1 MAEID
6 VKGTIYWESGMP
18 VEKSGRLEGAV
29 VKYASGAKS
38 GSVPTDDNGD
48 FEITGIDD
56 DTDLSLVLLHEQAQS
71 KTVAKKAG
79 DFSEHL
85 DLRMRP
91 VEGRNSQWIGG
102 ATLAALVVI
111 LIALVAVYFS
121 SHESHAQDATAKY
134 ASLTKALKSL
144 PRTLAEA
151 NDADLGAGLEEVRKA
166 RIAVDT
172 LRSPTD
178 SDLAGILDNI
188 AAYKKSADAQNVDD
202 LVAMTDDALSR
213 LEDPERRYF
222 WTGRPW
228 IMVEAWAWGLLG
240 ILLAKIVRIGWYLRS
255 SSYLAK
261 GTWMHI
267 AHVVATPFLALIAV
281 LALSFVKLESEE
293 QTIVDLSRPL
303 FLVITACL
311 LSTNPWGLWDFV
323 LGRGEALREKAK
335 TAA

>member
-1 MAEID
+1 
-6 VKGTIYWESGMP
+6 V
-18 VEKSGRLEGAV
+18 
-29 VKYASGAKS
+29 
-38 GSVPTDDNGD
+38 
-48 FEITGIDD
+48 
-56 DTDLSLVLLHEQAQS
+56 
-71 KTVAKKAG
+71 
-79 DFSEHL
+79 
-85 DLRMRP
+85 
-91 VEGRNSQWIGG
+91 
-102 ATLAALVVI
+102 
-111 LIALVAVYFS
+111 
-121 SHESHAQDATAKY
+121 
-134 ASLTKALKSL
+134 
-144 PRTLAEA
+144 PRTLAKA
-151 NDADLGAGLEEVRKA
+151 NDADLEEGLEEVRKA

-178 SDLAGILDNI
+178 SDLAEILDNI

-213 LEDPERRYF
+213 LEDLERQYF

-261 GTWMHI
+261 GTWMHV

-323 LGRGEALREKAK
+323 LGRGDALREKAK